1 MKLEQR
7 MVSRSSRLSEYQ
19 RPAHSRP
26 KRSGVM
32 KAGQLW
38 HRACVL
44 VLFVTIPDVAR
55 FGPSELQVETDRQIK
70 LAANA
75 MKGASIFQ
83 NRCDMCHSTQE
94 GGVQNIGPNL
104 HGLFGRQAGSLPEY
118 NYSADL
124 RASRIVW
131 NAQTLDEYLADPH
144 RGRPGGKMA
153 YPGLSSKTDRDD
165 LITYLEQATR

>member
-1 MKLEQR
+1 
-7 MVSRSSRLSEYQ
+7 MVSQSPRLSENQ
-19 RPAHSRP
+19 RPAHSCP
-26 KRSGVM
+26 ERSGVM

-38 HRACVL
+38 HRVCVI
-44 VLFVTIPDVAR
+44 VLLVTIPDIAR
-55 FGPSELQVETDRQIK
+55 SGPSGLHVLADRQIQ
-70 LAANA
+70 LVANPE
-75 MKGASIFQ
+75 KGALLFQ
-83 NRCDMCHSTQE
+83 QRCSMCHTTQE
-94 GGVQNIGPNL
+94 GGSPNISGPNL

-131 NAQTLDEYLADPH
+131 NALTLDEYLADPH
-144 RGRPGGKMA
+144 RGRPGDKMP

>member
-1 MKLEQR
+1 MSQ
-7 MVSRSSRLSEYQ
+7 SPRLSENQ
-19 RPAHSRP
+19 RQEHSRP
-26 KRSGVM
+26 RRRGVING
-32 KAGQLW
+32 GQFW
-38 HRACVL
+38 RRACVL
-44 VLFVTIPDVAR
+44 VLLVTIPDVAR
-55 FGPSELQVETDRQIK
+55 SGSSGLQESPDRQIQ
-70 LAANA
+70 LVASS

-94 GGVQNIGPNL
+94 GGAQKFGPNL

-144 RGRPGGKMA
+144 RGRPGDKMA

-165 LITYLEQATR
+165 LISYLEQATQ